1 MAVRLT
7 ETAIKSGIKRAQDT
21 GKLVEL
27 IDAATAGLRLRI
39 SPRGRRSWVV
49 ATRDAWGSLRRF
61 PVGEYPELG
70 ISDARARA
78 AVVRAE
84 VKNGSDPI
92 AAARLRRQ
100 AAKEGKNGINTLG
113 ALVNLYA
120 RFNGEAMKSWPEQLK
135 RIQKVFAAQMAT
147 PLVKLTLSD
156 LQMAADGYP
165 AKQAASAA
173 VRYLRPILKWASVPG
188 RAYIDPIFANLKT
201 PASPNRRDRILSREE
216 LARVLPVLRS
226 DDRIY
231 SAVLRFILLT
241 LARREEAASARWRD
255 IDLNAGTW
263 IIPRTKNQTPHL
275 VPLSRQARELLA
287 SIRPEDAE
295 PLDLVFATR
304 TGKRLSNFDKE
315 TRKIQA
321 ASDTAGWTRHDLRR
335 TGATLLGD
343 MGELPDIVEAALNH
357 AAIHSQLASTYNK
370 SRYRPH
376 VAAALQRLA
385 DALDGIETG
394 AGAIVPLFGVG
405 GGFSG

>member
-173 VRYLRPILKWASVPG
+173 VR
-188 RAYIDPIFANLKT
+188 
-201 PASPNRRDRILSREE
+201 
-216 LARVLPVLRS
+216 
-226 DDRIY
+226 
-231 SAVLRFILLT
+231 
-241 LARREEAASARWRD
+241 
-255 IDLNAGTW
+255 
-263 IIPRTKNQTPHL
+263 
-275 VPLSRQARELLA
+275 
-287 SIRPEDAE
+287 
-295 PLDLVFATR
+295 
-304 TGKRLSNFDKE
+304 
-315 TRKIQA
+315 
-321 ASDTAGWTRHDLRR
+321 
-335 TGATLLGD
+335 
-343 MGELPDIVEAALNH
+343 
-357 AAIHSQLASTYNK
+357 
-370 SRYRPH
+370 
-376 VAAALQRLA
+376 
-385 DALDGIETG
+385 
-394 AGAIVPLFGVG
+394 
-405 GGFSG
+405 